1 MFIVYNNN
9 NMSNYLESNN
19 KESKLISDNSIPL
32 PLVPKIPD
40 SEPTQDLAQ
49 PTMKDKETII
59 IDPAQYY
66 VKASFM
72 ITYILSL
79 TTATVTFTESL
90 RTSVAQNRHM
100 LNLLTCTSIVSG
112 YFYSLYLNKINRSE
126 SDNTPIDWADILKTR
141 YIDWAITSPVL
152 LIILC
157 SVLAT
162 IANKKLMFSTM
173 SSVLMLNYVMLMFGF
188 VGETNNLNKY
198 VSVIFGGS
206 AFYTMFYVIYK
217 NFLDVTKMDSIAVYS
232 FYFIIWGLY
241 GIMYM
246 LDNTYKNIGFNI
258 LDFLSKTLFGL
269 GLWLYYSK
277 LVTV

>member
-1 MFIVYNNN
+1 
-9 NMSNYLESNN
+9 MSSYLESNRE
-19 KESKLISDNSIPL
+19 ESNLISNNTVPL
-32 PLVPKIPD
+32 PLVPNIPN
-40 SEPTQDLAQ
+40 SEPTKDLAQ

-59 IDPAQYY
+59 VDPAQYY

-72 ITYILSL
+72 LVYILSL

-90 RTSVAQNRHM
+90 RTTVAQNRHV

-112 YFYSLYLNKINRSE
+112 YFYSLYLNQINKSE
-126 SDNTPIDWADILKTR
+126 SNNIPIDWLNILKTR
-141 YIDWAITSPVL
+141 YIDWVITMPVL

-173 SSVLMLNYVMLMFGF
+173 SSVIVLNYIMLIFGF

-198 VSVIFGGS
+198 ASILFGGS
-206 AFYTMFYVIYK
+206 AFYTMFYIIYK
-217 NFLDVTKMDSIAVYS
+217 NFVDVNKVDSIAIYS
-232 FYFIIWGLY
+232 FYFVIWGLY

-246 LDNTYKNIGFNI
+246 LNTTYKNIGFNI
-258 LDFLSKTLFGL
+258 LDFLSKTFFGL